1 MPKQTHAQQ
10 LATRFAKLGYNDI
23 APASRHAVKR
33 LLLDYLGV
41 ALAGSQSESGEIA
54 REFAHKHGGGTQ
66 SQLFGDKGKASMT
79 AAAFAN
85 AIAWSVSETVP
96 I

>member
-41 ALAGSQSESGEIA
+41 ALAGSQSESGVIA
-54 REFAHKHGGGTQ
+54 RRFARGCSRAGSTPTN
-66 SQLFGDKGKASMT
+66 AS
-79 AAAFAN
+79 
-85 AIAWSVSETVP
+85 SENCWNP
-96 I
+96 RSRSSR